1 MLVVLQIIRRLCWK
15 IDYWHC
21 DTNTEGLRENVSKL
35 FFIELSQN
43 TLRLIRK
50 CVENSQ
56 LTHLMLMVFYT
67 LFENFGFL
75 CF

>member
-15 IDYWHC
+15 IDYWHS

-67 LFENFGFL
+67 LFENFDFL